1 MVISHRVLKKTY
13 GIEAMKEFKD
23 GVHPEHLKYNLEGE
37 DRCTKIFSKH
47 VEINQVVT
55 VGESQEETKYFSLR
69 VGQRNIRL
77 PVFASDQTNPSY
89 TDKGCEIVGSLR
101 VDLTSVPSYKERKGI
116 EVCVSLSF
124 SGTEITATGRV
135 PETGQTTSA
144 TFDFL
149 V

>member
-1 MVISHRVLKKTY
+1 MVISHRVLRKTY
-13 GIEAMKEFKD
+13 GVEVSTTFKD
-23 GVHPEHLKYNLEGE
+23 GVHPEHLKENYEGVNM
-37 DRCTKIFSKH
+37 CIKIFSKH

-55 VGESQEETKYFSLR
+55 VGESQAERSYFSVR
-69 VGQRNIRL
+69 VGQRSLPL

-89 TDKGCEIVGSLR
+89 TDEGCEMVGSLR

-124 SGTEITATGRV
+124 SGTEITATARV
-135 PETGQTTSA
+135 TETGQTTSA
-144 TFDFL
+144 KFDFL

>member
-1 MVISHRVLKKTY
+1 MVISQRVLKKTY
-13 GIEAMKEFKD
+13 GIETRIPFKD
-23 GVHPEHLKYNLEGE
+23 GVHPEHLKMNIEGV
-37 DRCTKIFSKH
+37 DWCDKLFDKH

-55 VGESQEETKYFSLR
+55 VGESQEETKYFSLS

-77 PVFASDQTNPSY
+77 PVFASDQTNPTY
-89 TDKGCEIVGSLR
+89 TDEGCERVGSLN

-135 PETGQTTSA
+135 PETGQKTSA

>member
-1 MVISHRVLKKTY
+1 MVISHRVLKETY

-23 GVHPEHLKYNLEGE
+23 GIHPEHLKINIEGV
-37 DRCTKIFSKH
+37 DMCDKFFFKH

-55 VGESQEETKYFSLR
+55 VGESQTEQYYESGF
-69 VGQRNIRL
+69 VGQRSIVFL
-77 PVFASDQTNPSY
+77 LFASDQTNPSY
-89 TDKGCEIVGSLR
+89 TDEGCERVGSLN